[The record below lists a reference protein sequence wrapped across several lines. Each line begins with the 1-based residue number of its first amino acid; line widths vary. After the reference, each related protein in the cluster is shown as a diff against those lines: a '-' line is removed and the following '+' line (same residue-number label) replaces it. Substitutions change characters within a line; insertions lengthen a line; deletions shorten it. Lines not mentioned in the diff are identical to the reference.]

1 MSNNKNI
8 QFTNNINYFRCPK
21 CKSNMIIENNSLKCE
36 NNHCFDI
43 SKKGYINFLI
53 NRKPPEGY
61 DKTFFEKRREM
72 LNDGFY
78 EHIAKEIT
86 NILDNC
92 TDVKNIVDAG
102 CGDGYY
108 SHIIEDKNHNIFAFD
123 FSKDAIN
130 VASRGVNNICFMVSD
145 INDIPLKDKS
155 MDCILNIY
163 TPANYIEFKRILS
176 DSGKIIKVVP
186 GKEHLKE
193 LRHIIKEQLKN
204 EEYSNQEVIDCFKEH
219 CELINRVRAKN
230 TIRVNSKQLENL
242 IRMTPLM
249 FDIDLENINY
259 NDISEITID
268 GEILVGKIK

>member
-1 MSNNKNI
+1 MNSNKNI
-8 QFTNNINYFRCPK
+8 QFKNNINYFICPK
-21 CKSNMIIENNSLKCE
+21 CKSNMNIKNNSLMCE

-43 SKKGYINFLI
+43 SKKGYINFLM

-78 EHIAKEIT
+78 NHIAEEISNSLDSYT
-86 NILDNC
+86 NI
-92 TDVKNIVDAG
+92 KNIVDAG

-108 SHIIEDKNHNIFAFD
+108 SHIVENRFNNIFAFD
-123 FSKDAIN
+123 FSKDAVN

-145 INDIPLKDKS
+145 INNIPLKDNS
-155 MDCILNIY
+155 MECILNIY

-176 DSGKIIKVVP
+176 DNGIIIKVVP
-186 GKEHLKE
+186 GKEHLRE

-204 EEYSNQEVIDCFKEH
+204 EEYSNQEVINCFEEH
-219 CELINRVRAKN
+219 CELLNRIRAKN
-230 TIRVNSKQLENL
+230 TINVNKKQLKNL

-268 GEILVGKIK
+268 GEILIGKIK

>member
-1 MSNNKNI
+1 MNSNKNN
-8 QFTNNINYFRCPK
+8 QFKNNINYFICPK
-21 CKSNMIIENNSLKCE
+21 CKSNMNIKNNSLMCE

-43 SKKGYINFLI
+43 SKKGYINFLM

-78 EHIAKEIT
+78 NHIAKEIANLLDSYT
-86 NILDNC
+86 NI
-92 TDVKNIVDAG
+92 KNIVDAG

-108 SHIIEDKNHNIFAFD
+108 SHIIEDRKYNIFAFD
-123 FSKDAIN
+123 FSKDAVN

-145 INDIPLKDKS
+145 INNIPIKDNS
-155 MDCILNIY
+155 MECILNIY

-176 DSGKIIKVVP
+176 DIGIIIKVVP
-186 GKEHLKE
+186 GKEHLRE
-193 LRHIIKEQLKN
+193 LRHTIKEQLKN
-204 EEYSNQEVIDCFKEH
+204 EEYSNQEVINCFEEH
-219 CELINRVRAKN
+219 CELLNRIRAKN
-230 TIRVNSKQLENL
+230 TINVNEKQLENL